1 MKAVLLVLL
10 FALVLQG
17 CAEPAQTA
25 VFNGCTEIEPVSV
38 PAEENG
44 SLADDDCAR
53 AAGYPVDYYE
63 LDVETRAVVTVT
75 MQSDAFAQSFLS
87 VHRSDSDVQLD
98 GDVQDPGAP
107 SASVQVV
114 LEPGAPYIIG
124 ASGLNAG
131 DAGDYALTVTEE

>member
-1 MKAVLLVLL
+1 MKAASLVVLL
-10 FALVLQG
+10 ALALAG

-25 VFNGCTEIEPVSV
+25 VFNECTEIEPVSV
-38 PAEENG
+38 PAETDG
-44 SLADDDCAR
+44 SLAADGCAR
-53 AAGYPVDYYE
+53 AAGYPADYYE
-63 LDVETRAVVTVT
+63 VDVEERAVVTVT
-75 MQSDAFAQSFLS
+75 MQSGTFAQSFLS

-131 DAGDYALTVTEE
+131 DAGDYTLTLTEE